1 MFHLSKVK
9 QITVLIIASS
19 EDPASINIKNSLLEQ
34 TSWDKTNIFLK
45 NEVYHHKEMKNIV
58 ILTIPD
64 SKITHENIVAEVKQ
78 NLGLEAKQ
86 AIFISRHTSKTGE
99 PTLTVHPLGNYG
111 LAEFGGKSNTLSF
124 SSPKIMTQLLR
135 ILKKNAKEKKLYHK
149 VCFEVT
155 HHGPYMTI
163 PAVFIEVGSTEEEW
177 NKKLPAKIVAKTILN
192 LLQNHHYEEDF
203 EKEMPVLVGVGGGHY
218 APRFTDVAL
227 EKNIAFG
234 HMIPSYQINAGNVNS
249 NMIKQ
254 ALDRTPNVEGV
265 YIHRKALKKSQ
276 VTEFRQ
282 WFEENGIPVLSSK
295 ELPNLSF

>member
-1 MFHLSKVK
+1 VK

-218 APRFTDVAL
+218 APRFTDIAL

>member
-1 MFHLSKVK
+1 MK

>member
-1 MFHLSKVK
+1 VK

>member
-1 MFHLSKVK
+1 MFHSSKVK

-45 NEVYHHKEMKNIV
+45 NEVYNHKEMKNIL

-64 SKITHENIVAEVKQ
+64 SKITHENIVEEVKQ

-86 AIFISRHTSKTGE
+86 AIFISRHTSKTGK

-135 ILKKNAKEKKLYHK
+135 ILKKNAKEKELYHK

-163 PAVFIEVGSTEEEW
+163 PTVFIEVGSTEEEW

-218 APRFTDVAL
+218 APRFTDIAL

-249 NMIKQ
+249 NMFKQ

-282 WFEENGIPVLSSK
+282 WFEENGTPVLSSK